1 MSRHHRKFIKET
13 KDYGELLM
21 GSGQVWFDFQPAN
34 EATEQLV
41 LRFLDEIGL
50 SYPTKGGRRKLVLA
64 MSDVIMAARHAPSRL
79 IIWPMDTSYFT
90 GAPYGADFARLV
102 RNSLIDAGYLRE
114 VQKSSK
120 WDKLARLYRVRLP
133 HYVTDCSFKP
143 HGIGPVV
150 EVRSRR
156 RRDNKGRQVGA
167 RRLSLKKFDVYQMI
181 DITSR
186 VKAIN
191 ALMAEHP
198 LVHPNGQT
206 FMRCRRIFNEG
217 SLEKGGRYYGGW
229 QNYSEEDRLTMTI
242 GGAAVAEID
251 LKACFLVVLG
261 HAYNKGRPSKYQ
273 VQLPFDPYSTLPFVR
288 ECNDPDR
295 RKRMRDL
302 AKLLVSSVLANKG
315 DLNKLPKGKKKVEG
329 QTTGKKRTIS
339 VRDEY
344 ALGKDIKASDLY
356 GQIHATFP
364 FIKWMDARVF
374 DLMYLE
380 SEIIGQTMHRLAT
393 TAGIPTYP
401 VHDCLMCRVDD
412 VERVLDELVATSNA
426 LLGAPISLDVSYPDR
441 PTQYFKAE
449 GSTLVRCD
457 QGGVVLGPRSPSVLP
472 DNSQLVVIE
481 NH

>member
-1 MSRHHRKFIKET
+1 MSRLDRKFIKKT

-34 EATEQLV
+34 QATEQLV
-41 LRFLDEIGL
+41 LRLLGEIGL
-50 SYPTKGGRRKLVLA
+50 SYPTKGGQRKLVLA

-90 GAPYGADFARLV
+90 GAPYGAKFARIVLKH
-102 RNSLIDAGYLRE
+102 LIAAGFLTLA
-114 VQKSSK
+114 QKSSK
-120 WDKLARLYRVRLP
+120 RDKLARLYRIRLP
-133 HYVTDCSFKP
+133 HYVAECSFKP

-156 RRDNKGRQVGA
+156 WRDNKGKLVGA
-167 RRLSLKKFDVYQMI
+167 RRLSLKKFDEYEMVR
-181 DITSR
+181 ITSR

-191 ALMAEHP
+191 TLMAEHP

-217 SLEKGGRYYGGW
+217 SLQKGGRYYGGW

-261 HAYNKGRPSKYQ
+261 LAYNKGRPSKYQ
-273 VQLPFDPYSTLPFVR
+273 VQLPFDPYSMLPFVR
-288 ECNDPDR
+288 QCNDPDR

-315 DLNKLPKGKKKVEG
+315 DPNKFPKGKKKVEDP
-329 QTTGKKRTIS
+329 TTAKKRTIS
-339 VRDEY
+339 VREEY
-344 ALGKDIKASDLY
+344 ALGQDTKASDLY
-356 GQIHATFP
+356 DQIHATFP

-401 VHDCLMCRVDD
+401 VHDCLMCRVED
-412 VERVLDELVATSNA
+412 VERVLDELVATCNA

-441 PTQYFKAE
+441 QPEYYKAE

-457 QGGVVLGPRSPSVLP
+457 QSGVVIGPRSPSMLL
-472 DNSQLVVIE
+472 DDSEFEVIE
-481 NH
+481 NN